1 MGMETDIGLLCY
13 PRDASTFVGTARAA
27 DRAGF
32 DLVGVADSQC
42 LLQELHTSLG
52 VAAGETGTV
61 ELGPTVTNPL
71 TRHPAVTAGALC
83 TLDTHTDGRAVVG
96 VATGDHAVRTVGREP
111 ADLRELRRFAER
123 IRQLCAGK
131 RIDCEGTSVELSWLD
146 GPRDVPI
153 MLTAEG
159 PATLRLA
166 GAIADRAL
174 IGTGVTP
181 EVVSAARELV
191 TTGARKAGRN
201 PDSVDIWLYGRVA
214 ITDDP
219 ASIRERLLSAVAA
232 SAHHALQFTFEG
244 KAVPDEHRDTI
255 ETLLAEYEPGQHA
268 GLGGKPTNGRLVER
282 LGLADYLTE
291 RFAIVGSAADCRRQ
305 IMSLA
310 DRGVDGV
317 LCNPVTETR
326 AFVDSFPEPE
336 P

>member
-1 MGMETDIGLLCY
+1 MQTNIGLLCY
-13 PRDASTFVGTARAA
+13 PREAGAFVRTARAA
-27 DRAGF
+27 DHAGF

-61 ELGPTVTNPL
+61 ELGPTVTNPV

-83 TLDTHTDGRAVVG
+83 TLDAHTDGRAVVG

-111 ADLRELRRFAER
+111 ADLRELRLFAER
-123 IRQLCAGK
+123 VRRLCAGNCVEC
-131 RIDCEGTSVELSWLD
+131 DGTSVELAWLD
-146 GPRDVPI
+146 QPRDVPV
-153 MLTAEG
+153 MVTAEG

-166 GAIADRAL
+166 GAVADRAL

-181 EVVSAARELV
+181 DVVSDARELV
-191 TTGARKAGRN
+191 ATGAREAGRD
-201 PDSVDIWLYGRVA
+201 PDDIDVWLYSRVA

-244 KAVPDEHRDTI
+244 KAVPDEYADAI
-255 ETLLAEYEPGQHA
+255 ETLLAEYESGQHA
-268 GLGGKPTNGRLVER
+268 GLGGTPTNGRLVER
-282 LGLADYLTE
+282 LGLANYLTD
-291 RFAIVGSAADCRRQ
+291 RFAIVGPAADCRDR
-305 IMSLA
+305 IAALA

-317 LCNPVTETR
+317 LCNPITDAR
-326 AFVDSFPEPE
+326 AFVDSFPGSGS
-336 P
+336 